1 MSFTKTLFAGAAL
14 CALCAAPALARTAPP
29 IHLVHGDT
37 ALKMKP
43 GSNGHFK
50 TSARAEPNASFTTT
64 VSFTG
69 SLSTAAVRK
78 MPILLFAETWASTA
92 TCIPPTNEKGMF
104 RQMTPAAK
112 ITNGSTTGTVAGCP
126 TTAIFTFYGPVYT
139 LKAKNAT
146 ADSFTGTVIA
156 KHYSGY
162 NLTLIANTSLTI
174 TP

>member
-1 MSFTKTLFAGAAL
+1 MSFTKTLLAGAAL
-14 CALCAAPALARTAPP
+14 AALCTAPALARTAPP

-50 TSARAEPNASFTTT
+50 TSTRAEPNASFTTT

-69 SLSTAAVRK
+69 TLSTAAFRK
-78 MPILLFAETWASTA
+78 VPTLLFAESWVAN

-104 RQMTPAAK
+104 RQTTPAAK
-112 ITNGSTTGTVAGCP
+112 ISNGSVTGTTTNCP
-126 TTAIFTFYGPVYT
+126 STTFTFYGPVYKLLSKT
-139 LKAKNAT
+139 AT
-146 ADSFTGTVIA
+146 SDAFTGTVIA